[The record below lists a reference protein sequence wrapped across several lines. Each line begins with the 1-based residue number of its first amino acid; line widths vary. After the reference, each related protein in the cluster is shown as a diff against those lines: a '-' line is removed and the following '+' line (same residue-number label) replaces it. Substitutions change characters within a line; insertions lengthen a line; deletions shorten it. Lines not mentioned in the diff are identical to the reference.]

1 MSALCPSDLLVGRA
15 EDRHRADRAALLP
28 YARMRRSVHQPEA
41 MEFEYLLL
49 ESADDEELFQHPDEA
64 ERILASPVRLR
75 HLDAVPRRLHRD
87 GNEPCHEDPPAGAS
101 KHLCWS
107 AEISDGLHPIG
118 PRSRSEKRH

>member
-1 MSALCPSDLLVGRA
+1 MRDWSSVVCSSDL
-15 EDRHRADRAALLP
+15 
-28 YARMRRSVHQPEA
+28 A

-87 GNEPCHEDPPAGAS
+87 GNEPCHEEPPAGES

-118 PRSRSEKRH
+118 RRKIGRASCRERVCQYG